1 MRLLG
6 FREPVANPHNFCKA
20 KKLCGFT
27 TKEPQRKTKRETN
40 AYAMLQQNRYPQ
52 TGTQIIWPAI
62 MQATYRSFAFPKRRT
77 SGTSLHG
84 QRKLCGNHPGW
95 FSAKAIFSYLF
106 FECHLPSAHRNTP
119 SPALEMFVISSVCS
133 MGRISL
139 PGPSFFYFFTEVI
152 RGGLLYPRISRKLLS
167 ARLLFFTI
175 CLRKSTLQ
183 MLHKKLLYKK
193 AKVYLRI
200 NAPVRIH
207 GKRKG

>member
-106 FECHLPSAHRNTP
+106 FECHLPSAHRNTAHRLR
-119 SPALEMFVISSVCS
+119 SKCL
-133 MGRISL
+133 
-139 PGPSFFYFFTEVI
+139 SFQVSAPWGAY
-152 RGGLLYPRISRKLLS
+152 RCR
-167 ARLLFFTI
+167 ARLSFIF
-175 CLRKSTLQ
+175 LRK
-183 MLHKKLLYKK
+183 
-193 AKVYLRI
+193 
-200 NAPVRIH
+200 
-207 GKRKG
+207 